1 MLHIDQH
8 PIPKAEDL
16 FVTLAGGKKFS
27 EPNLSQ
33 ADQQILLHLN
43 DCKYTTINTHL
54 GFLLG
59 LLALC
64 LLQQFSTCYGK
75 DFTWNSK
82 NHMIV
87 STNLQQK

>member
-16 FVTLAGGKKFS
+16 FVTLAGGKEFS

-59 LLALC
+59 LWHCVCSSNFQHAMEKILH
-64 LLQQFSTCYGK
+64 G
-75 DFTWNSK
+75 
-82 NHMIV
+82 IPRII
-87 STNLQQK
+87 